1 MEFGYYKVYHLY
13 TPCTYMH
20 SYQVSCE
27 LRVEFVHTLCI
38 AEKLGILDSI
48 DYITKQLYT
57 SSLTPPPPR
66 PISYPK
72 SQTTEVL
79 STRPPHTA
87 SVMTETCTTS
97 HKAVAPVDLKTCDA
111 SIDKTIAQLDAL
123 SKELLGSGSPLS
135 TAASSEVLNSE
146 LEDLSARPPHTA
158 SALTETCTTSH
169 KTVAPIDSEL
179 KTRDAEN
186 DKIIAQLEALS
197 TTTSKGTPS
206 GEFPLSIATSSEVIN
221 SELDDLVSRS
231 QAWSF
236 EEFVPGLSPEDE
248 AAAGE
253 KKRSPLLTGLRQKKG
268 EKEVKK
274 EKKTRPVNP
283 TVKGKAVLYY
293 GMGAGTFGI

>member
-1 MEFGYYKVYHLY
+1 
-13 TPCTYMH
+13 MH

-48 DYITKQLYT
+48 DYITKQLHT
-57 SSLTPPPPR
+57 SSLTPPPR

-72 SQTTEVL
+72 SRTTEVL

-87 SVMTETCTTS
+87 SAMTETCITS
-97 HKAVAPVDLKTCDA
+97 HKAVAPVELKTCDA
-111 SIDKTIAQLDAL
+111 SIDKTIAQLDTL
-123 SKELLGSGSPLS
+123 SKELLGSDSPLS
-135 TAASSEVLNSE
+135 TATSSEVLNSE
-146 LEDLSARPPHTA
+146 LDELSTRPPHTA

-169 KTVAPIDSEL
+169 KTVAPIEL
-179 KTRDAEN
+179 KTRDAT
-186 DKIIAQLEALS
+186 QLEALS
-197 TTTSKGTPS
+197 LTTSKGTPF
-206 GEFPLSIATSSEVIN
+206 GEFPLSTATSSEVIN

-236 EEFVPGLSPEDE
+236 EEFVAGLSPEVE

-274 EKKTRPVNP
+274 EKKTRPVHP

>member
-1 MEFGYYKVYHLY
+1 
-13 TPCTYMH
+13 MH

-48 DYITKQLYT
+48 DYITKQLHT
-57 SSLTPPPPR
+57 SCLTPPPR

-72 SQTTEVL
+72 SRTTEVL

-87 SVMTETCTTS
+87 SAMTETCTTS
-97 HKAVAPVDLKTCDA
+97 HKAVAPVELKTCDA

-123 SKELLGSGSPLS
+123 SMTTSKELLGSDSPQS
-135 TAASSEVLNSE
+135 TATSSSEVINSE
-146 LEDLSARPPHTA
+146 LEDLSTRPPHA
-158 SALTETCTTSH
+158 MTETCTTSH
-169 KTVAPIDSEL
+169 KTVAPIEL
-179 KTRDAEN
+179 KTRD
-186 DKIIAQLEALS
+186 DKIMAQLEALS
-197 TTTSKGTPS
+197 MTTSKGPPF
-206 GEFPLSIATSSEVIN
+206 GEFPLSTATSSEVIN

-236 EEFVPGLSPEDE
+236 EEFAAGLSPEDE

-253 KKRSPLLTGLRQKKG
+253 KKRSPLLTGKK
-268 EKEVKK
+268 EAKK
-274 EKKTRPVNP
+274 EKKTRPVHP

-293 GMGAGTFGI
+293 GMGAGTFGIIIEN